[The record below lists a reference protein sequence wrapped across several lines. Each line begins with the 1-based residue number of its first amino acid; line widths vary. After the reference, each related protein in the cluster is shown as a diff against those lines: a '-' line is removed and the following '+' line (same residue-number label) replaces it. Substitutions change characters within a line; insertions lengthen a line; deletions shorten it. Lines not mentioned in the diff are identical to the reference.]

1 MTQSD
6 SIQPALQPYDSEAMT
21 MTIGSRDALFGGGK
35 LAVQTHRRRSI
46 FSVLL
51 LLLLNCVAPNV
62 AVAQEP
68 DDVVRIET
76 ALVQL
81 NVGVVDA
88 RGQAIRSL
96 SQNDFTVYENGV
108 KQPILNFEPVESP
121 FSLVILLDMSGSTI
135 GFRQQLKQAVGR
147 FLDALSPGDR
157 VAVVQFNR
165 NVKLLSDFSTDRA
178 RAEYAIRIAE
188 GAGETYLYDAVRY
201 SLKALDKEGKRRKA
215 IVLLSDGLDT
225 QMRNADRATASQAAS
240 AEAAVASI
248 DARSSSELNQVLSA
262 ADKLGVT
269 IYPLALPSGDPKRLA
284 LPSPVQTAIYA
295 AARARLQAL
304 ADRSG
309 GRLNDIERLDQMA
322 RLYAEVAADLRSLYT
337 VGYRGAPGRDGKWRE
352 IRIEVA
358 QPQLI
363 ARTRPGYFAR

>member
-1 MTQSD
+1 MTQSRF
-6 SIQPALQPYDSEAMT
+6 IYQPRTKNCA
-21 MTIGSRDALFGGGK
+21 K
-35 LAVQTHRRRSI
+35 SI
-46 FSVLL
+46 FSLALFVLFSIVL
-51 LLLLNCVAPNV
+51 GNFAR
-62 AVAQEP
+62 AQEP
-68 DDVVRIET
+68 DEVVRVET

-81 NVGVVDA
+81 NVGVVDS
-88 RGQAIRSL
+88 RGRAIHSL
-96 SQNDFTVYENGV
+96 SQNDFTIYENGV
-108 KQPILNFEPVESP
+108 KQPILNFEPTESP

-147 FLDALSPGDR
+147 FLDALSPADR
-157 VAVVQFNR
+157 VAVIQFNR
-165 NVKLLSDFSTDRA
+165 NVKTLSDFSTDRA
-178 RAEYAIRIAE
+178 KAEYAIRIAE

-201 SLKALDKEGKRRKA
+201 ALKALDKEGKRRKA

-225 QMRNADRATASQAAS
+225 QMRNADRIAAS
-240 AEAAVASI
+240 KASSDEAAVASI
-248 DARSSSELNQVLSA
+248 DARASSELNSVLSA

-295 AARARLQAL
+295 AARTRLQSL

-309 GRLNDIERLDQMA
+309 GRLNDIQRLDQMA